1 MATNVTLTVVTVLK
15 DPASGGQEFWN
26 NDSARSLYLKQSE
39 IIGASAYYSQ
49 VNGKVLPGII
59 QIMINNVL
67 TIPGSVLTVTDSME
81 TIMAY
86 MDANP

>member
-1 MATNVTLTVVTVLK
+1 MATNVILTVVTVLK
-15 DPASGGQEFWN
+15 DPAPDGQEFWN

-49 VNGKVLPGII
+49 VNGKVIPGII
-59 QIMINNVL
+59 QIMINNVV
-67 TIPGSVLTVTDSME
+67 TIPGTALTVTDSME
-81 TIMAY
+81 TITEY

>member
-15 DPASGGQEFWN
+15 DPAPDGQEFWN

-49 VNGKVLPGII
+49 VNGKVIPGII
-59 QIMINNVL
+59 QIMIDL
-67 TIPGSVLTVTDSME
+67 ILSML
-81 TIMAY
+81 
-86 MDANP
+86 P